1 MISQQTLMLLDLINS
16 GKNCNEICKELN
28 ITNKQLYVKLT
39 NLKNKGFFFE
49 RKYYA
54 DGEIFYKPITN
65 ISNLKK
71 IRNESFKL
79 IRTSKGDD
87 ILKVLA
93 FSDIHFGNKLERLDL
108 VDRAF
113 NYAIKNNIHILFCCG
128 DIIDGTFSKGEKT
141 IRDVYSQIDYFIKK
155 YPFDKSILTFGVG
168 GDHDYSSLSGTG
180 QDFLE
185 WINNYRHDVV
195 VSSYNNNGVSIKD
208 DVVILHHTV
217 QGGMIFKGGSILLMG
232 HKHLYRTFINNDN
245 NRLCVYVPSL
255 SDINESLPTAVE
267 MTYEFKNG
275 KISNV
280 LSKQILFGDKDYV
293 LSEVIYDL
301 NNDKNEENNEENVTM
316 NEMIL
321 DAVREFIAEKQSE
334 EAKESSSKPV
344 TLVRRSKE
352 ELSQIE
358 KFNRRYKL

>member
-1 MISQQTLMLLDLINS
+1 
-16 GKNCNEICKELN
+16 
-28 ITNKQLYVKLT
+28 
-39 NLKNKGFFFE
+39 
-49 RKYYA
+49 
-54 DGEIFYKPITN
+54 
-65 ISNLKK
+65 
-71 IRNESFKL
+71 
-79 IRTSKGDD
+79 
-87 ILKVLA
+87 
-93 FSDIHFGNKLERLDL
+93 
-108 VDRAF
+108 
-113 NYAIKNNIHILFCCG
+113 
-128 DIIDGTFSKGEKT
+128 
-141 IRDVYSQIDYFIKK
+141 
-155 YPFDKSILTFGVG
+155 
-168 GDHDYSSLSGTG
+168 
-180 QDFLE
+180 
-185 WINNYRHDVV
+185 
-195 VSSYNNNGVSIKD
+195 
-208 DVVILHHTV
+208 
-217 QGGMIFKGGSILLMG
+217 MIFKGGSILLMG

-255 SDINESLPTAVE
+255 SDINESLPTAIE

-301 NNDKNEENNEENVTM
+301 NNDKNEENVTM

-321 DAVREFIAEKQSE
+321 DAVRKFIAEKQSE